1 MSWDPGDL
9 GAHALGLLD
18 GPEAR
23 ALEQHLAGCAAC
35 RREFAELRRTAAALG
50 TVPPEAFLDGPASDL
65 VVARAVRRVRAE
77 SGAARRRRGLAL
89 AAAAVVMAVA
99 LLGGGVLLGR
109 SLPDGVAEGT
119 RTLAAQQGTVALS
132 AAVEPA
138 NGWVR
143 VAATVRGIP
152 AGKRCTIV
160 VIGADGTE
168 NVAGSWLSGAA
179 AVQRPATIDG
189 SAIVDPAEVIGVA
202 IRDETGTDLVIA
214 RA

>member
-18 GPEAR
+18 GAEAR
-23 ALEQHLAGCAAC
+23 ALDQHLAGCAAC
-35 RREFAELRRTAAALG
+35 RREFAELRRTARALE
-50 TVPPEAFLDGPASDL
+50 TVPPETFLDGPASDL

-77 SGAARRRRGLAL
+77 GGAARRRRALAL
-89 AAAAVVMAVA
+89 VAAAVVMAVA

-109 SLPDGVAEGT
+109 ALPDPAAEGT
-119 RTLAAQQGTVALS
+119 RTLAAQQGAVALI
-132 AAVEPA
+132 ADVEPA

-160 VIGADGTE
+160 VIASDGSE
-168 NVAGSWLSGAA
+168 SVAGSWLTGAA
-179 AVQRPATIDG
+179 AVERPATIDG
-189 SAIVDPAEVIGVA
+189 SAIVDPAQVVAVA
-202 IRDETGTDLVIA
+202 IRDETGADLVTA
-214 RA
+214 RT